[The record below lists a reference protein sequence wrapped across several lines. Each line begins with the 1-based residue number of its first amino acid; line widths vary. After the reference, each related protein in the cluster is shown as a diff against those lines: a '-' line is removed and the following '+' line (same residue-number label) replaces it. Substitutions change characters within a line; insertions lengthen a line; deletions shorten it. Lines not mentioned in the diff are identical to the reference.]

1 MRIAIVGGGISGL
14 GAAYSL
20 QRQHDVT
27 VFEAQSHWGG
37 HTHTH
42 DVSVDGRDYA
52 IDTGFIVYNPDH
64 YPLLTRL
71 FEELGVASQQTTMS
85 FSVSDERSGFE
96 YEASGLGGL
105 LCRWQNSL
113 SPRFWRMLWDLTRFH
128 RQATLVLDEPAPGP
142 SLGEYL
148 RREGYGK
155 GFAEDH
161 LIPMASA
168 LWSAPEQQIEQFPT
182 QALVHFMQ
190 NHCMLQINNRPP
202 WRVVK
207 GGSARYIDALMPRL
221 ADCQLRL
228 NTPVQRV
235 RRDADGVIV
244 ESKHGKETFDQ
255 LIFACHSDQVLGLLD
270 APSDAEADVLTALP
284 YQRNEVLLHT
294 DTGLL
299 PRRRRAWAAWNA
311 LKLRGADDRCTVSYS
326 MNLLQG
332 IESETQFVV
341 TLNASDRVD
350 PAKVLRKLDYAHPQY
365 DLAGATARARRDEI
379 NGVDRIWYCG
389 AYWGHGF
396 HEDGLR
402 SGVEVA
408 RGLGSDWP

>member
-1 MRIAIVGGGISGL
+1 MRIAVIGGGISGL
-14 GAAYSL
+14 GAAYLL
-20 QRQHDVT
+20 QRSHQVS

-42 DVSVDGRDYA
+42 EVKADGRQFA
-52 IDTGFIVYNPDH
+52 IDTGFIVFNPNH

-71 FEELGVASQQTTMS
+71 FSELGVESQETTMS
-85 FSVSDERSGFE
+85 FSVSDEASGFE
-96 YEASGLGGL
+96 YEASGFAGL
-105 LCRWQNSL
+105 LCRWQNAL

-128 RQATLVLDEPAPGP
+128 RHAIEVLAEPAPGP
-142 SLGEYL
+142 ALGDYL
-148 RREGYGK
+148 RREGYSH

-161 LIPMASA
+161 LIPMAAA
-168 LWSAPEQQIEQFPT
+168 LWSSPEQRIDQFPA
-182 QALVHFMQ
+182 QALVQFMQ
-190 NHCMLQINNRPP
+190 NHCMLQINDRPP

-207 GGSARYIDALMPRL
+207 GGSARYVDALLPQL
-221 ADCQLRL
+221 AKVDLRL
-228 NTPVQRV
+228 HQPVTSV
-235 RRDADGVIV
+235 ERRAGQILVSSQGQQ
-244 ESKHGKETFDQ
+244 ESFDQ
-255 LIFACHSDQVLGLLD
+255 VIFACHSDQALRLLSNPSSAEQEVL
-270 APSDAEADVLTALP
+270 SALP
-284 YQRNEVLLHT
+284 YQANEVLLHT
-294 DTGLL
+294 DTRLL

-311 LKLRGADDRCTVSYS
+311 LKLRDAGDRCTVSYS

-332 IESETQFVV
+332 IETPTQFIV

-350 PAKVLRKLDYAHPQY
+350 PSKVLRRLDYAHPQY
-365 DLAGATARARRDEI
+365 DLAGAKARARRAEI

-408 RGLGSDWP
+408 QALEVSW